1 MIELMQNLK
10 FHVERATNDYILL
23 CSGLQKV
30 SKRRF
35 SDLRSLQR
43 ILSTSSADIHTKL
56 AEIKSMLNKMKTGW
70 LFFDFGRS
78 RLKNLVEGEIKK
90 FKKIYIN
97 AYISVAKNTQP
108 VSSQKVILIPAIQK
122 NKKEN
127 FSVSASINFLQFKPK
142 AIVQNAKP
150 MLKLDTE
157 TCLQNIDFLM

>member
-1 MIELMQNLK
+1 
-10 FHVERATNDYILL
+10 
-23 CSGLQKV
+23 
-30 SKRRF
+30 
-35 SDLRSLQR
+35 LQR

-122 NKKEN
+122 N
-127 FSVSASINFLQFKPK
+127 INFLQFKPK